1 MKQTETGGK
10 KEIYPAAGVHSSVSV
25 AFDVIVVFVWLL
37 MSEIQGGLQ
46 VCGHKQSKAQLK

>member
-25 AFDVIVVFVWLL
+25 AFDVRN
-37 MSEIQGGLQ
+37 SGGLQ

>member
-25 AFDVIVVFVWLL
+25 AFDVRNSRGAPGVR
-37 MSEIQGGLQ
+37 
-46 VCGHKQSKAQLK
+46 AQAK